1 MLREVQSCQSRVSSL
16 ALRVPIVRGLACYQ
30 ACKRSISDYV
40 YTRVIARNECL
51 KLNRQAA
58 QSVEPIC
65 VRVNDAA
72 RMIGVG
78 GTKLYE
84 LISSGEL
91 ETVKIGKATRITTA
105 SLQNLVE
112 RRRAMN

>member
-1 MLREVQSCQSRVSSL
+1 MS
-16 ALRVPIVRGLACYQ
+16 GHQ
-30 ACKRSISDYV
+30 A
-40 YTRVIARNECL
+40 
-51 KLNRQAA
+51 
-58 QSVEPIC
+58 VEPIC

-78 GTKLYE
+78 RTKLNE

-105 SLQNLVE
+105 SLHELV
-112 RRRAMN
+112 RRQRMSN

>member
-1 MLREVQSCQSRVSSL
+1 MSCHRPV
-16 ALRVPIVRGLACYQ
+16 
-30 ACKRSISDYV
+30 D
-40 YTRVIARNECL
+40 
-51 KLNRQAA
+51 
-58 QSVEPIC
+58 PIC

-78 GTKLYE
+78 RTKLYE

-105 SLQNLVE
+105 SLHRLVE
-112 RRRAMN
+112 RHRALK

>member
-1 MLREVQSCQSRVSSL
+1 MS
-16 ALRVPIVRGLACYQ
+16 GH
-30 ACKRSISDYV
+30 
-40 YTRVIARNECL
+40 
-51 KLNRQAA
+51 

-78 GTKLYE
+78 RTKLYE

-105 SLQNLVE
+105 SLRRLVD
-112 RRRAMN
+112 RCRALN